1 MNPTRLIAL
10 VLVLLVVGP
19 VALRGAESAGEAGAP
34 STTTANTESRRVVI
48 GLSPF
53 LPESAKEEVYR
64 SLVRVL
70 LEELPL
76 RSSWWVY
83 DAYHLRTVAQAQ
95 IPAGSAFASSKL
107 RATQFRGA
115 IQELRRFLVSTN
127 FGSETT
133 TPVLAGDGA
142 LRLPQFLD
150 FLAGAAPADASP
162 PTVLLIGSPL
172 YRDAKEPAFSMVNGY
187 FPSDGHLRATRDRTV
202 FGVADRQDRL
212 PGAQVYWAWFGDPWV
227 SEVHQERVRRFWS
240 LFLSGQGARL
250 GGFAGDLPTILQ
262 GARRPLAAET
272 ERGAHL
278 ALDPRAT
285 KVEMI
290 RVERE
295 VRTTDWILGDLPT
308 ATRREP
314 PARLVGPVK
323 IAIRWRGDIDLDLYA
338 RSRPDSTTLC
348 FEHPRNDEGTYFK
361 DHRSSPERE
370 YEFVEFLQ
378 PVDLRQLEAAVN
390 FYAGHRRGGVEGE
403 VRVEFEN
410 RIYAG
415 RFTIPATDGNQGR
428 AGAGQE
434 ASWATLPIL
443 GILGVRAEEVVKV
456 GK

>member
-1 MNPTRLIAL
+1 MNRIRRTGL
-10 VLVLLVVGP
+10 VLALLLAGS
-19 VALRGAESAGEAGAP
+19 AGLRGAEPAVDASAK
-34 STTTANTESRRVVI
+34 STATANPEPRRVVV

-64 SLVRVL
+64 SLARLL

-95 IPAGSAFASSKL
+95 IPAGSAFTSSKL

-115 IQELRRFLVSTN
+115 IQELRRFLVTTN
-127 FGSETT
+127 FAEEGTNPP
-133 TPVLAGDGA
+133 PVGDGA
-142 LRLPQFLD
+142 LRLPQFVD
-150 FLAGAAPADASP
+150 FLAGAAAPDASP
-162 PTVLLIGSPL
+162 ATVLLIGSPL

-212 PGAQVYWAWFGDPWV
+212 PGARVYWAWFGDPWV

-240 LFLSGQGARL
+240 LFLAGQGARL

-262 GARRPLAAET
+262 GARRSMPDRELN
-272 ERGAHL
+272 L

-308 ATRREP
+308 ATRREAP
-314 PARLVGPVK
+314 TQLVGPVK

-415 RFTIPATDGNQGR
+415 RFTIPAADGNQGR

-434 ASWATLPIL
+434 ASWATLPIRQ
-443 GILGVRAEEVVKV
+443 ILGVPAAQVVKAD